1 MQLLAGVKLCTGRPI
16 TNHPHYED
24 KALRRRTKEVNASL
38 SFCSYFSNVFHAGLA
53 NPMPLCGLSIAF
65 NFRRF
70 SGFIKLH
77 SFFSIVTY
85 HSCYMELLSLTSVD
99 FCCLHIW
106 SAVNFVTVVDVELRW
121 SVMQSVAT
129 CIIKSYSSPNSQT
142 STGLCSEL
150 THTRFIQVHGEIVCV
165 VTAIICRILITVTG
179 MSNPYIWKF

>member
-1 MQLLAGVKLCTGRPI
+1 MILTVSYRANTSPKAAFTGSMQLLAGVKLCTGRPI

-38 SFCSYFSNVFHAGLA
+38 SFRSYFSNVFHAGLA
-53 NPMPLCGLSIAF
+53 NFIPLCGLSIAF

-70 SGFIKLH
+70 SGFIKSH
-77 SFFSIVTY
+77 SFCSIVTY

-129 CIIKSYSSPNSQT
+129 CIIKSYF
-142 STGLCSEL
+142 
-150 THTRFIQVHGEIVCV
+150 H
-165 VTAIICRILITVTG
+165 RILKLPQVYAQNWHTPDSYKSTEKLSV
-179 MSNPYIWKF
+179 